1 MGSVLTNSIVH
12 GICSILSPFVGQNS
26 QILAL
31 IVLITTGVFILLWLL
46 SESKEGVVIWI
57 LRVGVA
63 VGLLI
68 NIFSIPPMLGLPG
81 ICG

>member
-1 MGSVLTNSIVH
+1 MGGNLTSSIVN
-12 GICSILSPFVGQNS
+12 GICQILGPFVGQNS

-31 IVLITTGVFILLWLL
+31 IVLICTGVFILLWLL

-63 VGLLI
+63 VGVLI
-68 NIFSIPPMLGLPG
+68 NIFAIPPLLGLPG